1 MVYLL
6 ENSCIIPNED
16 EEDQAMR
23 MVDLIEKKRDGNEL
37 STKEIEYIITKYTNG
52 EIPDYQIS
60 ALLMAIFYQ
69 DMTDRE
75 ITDLTLAIAHSGDVI
90 DLSPLDGIKV
100 DKHSTGGVGDTT
112 TLILAPLVASV
123 GVTVA
128 KMSGRGLGY
137 TGGTLDK
144 LEAIP
149 GFQIELSDEA
159 FIRIVNESKVAV
171 IGQSGNLAPADKK
184 LYALRD
190 VTATVDSIPL
200 IASSIMSKKI
210 AAGADAIVLD
220 VTTGDGAF
228 MKNIEDA
235 RRLAKTMTSIGK
247 LAHRQTV
254 AVISDMSEPLGEA
267 IGNSL
272 EVVEAIETLNGN
284 GPEDLLEMCY
294 ALGSQMVVLANQA
307 ATIEEARS
315 LLQEALESGKAL
327 DKFKEMIRNQGGDDS
342 IVDQPERLLTAKYVV
357 ELPAKASG
365 IVSKLV
371 ANELGIAAMMLGAG
385 RKTKEDDIDH
395 AVGLKLNK
403 KIGDPVKEGESLLT
417 IYSNTK
423 EISSVQELLYQNI
436 QISDSAEKPTL
447 IHDIIIE

>member
-1 MVYLL
+1 
-6 ENSCIIPNED
+6 
-16 EEDQAMR
+16 MR

-37 STKEIEYIITKYTNG
+37 SKE
-52 EIPDYQIS
+52 
-60 ALLMAIFYQ
+60 
-69 DMTDRE
+69 DMTNEE
-75 ITDLTLAIAHSGDVI
+75 ITNLTLAIANSGDVI
-90 DLSPLDGIKV
+90 DLSSLEGIKV

-159 FIRIVNESKVAV
+159 FVRIVNESKVAV

-190 VTATVDSIPL
+190 VTATVDSLPL

-247 LAHRQTV
+247 LANRETV

-272 EVVEAIETLNGN
+272 EVVEAIETLQGN
-284 GPEDLLEMCY
+284 GPEDLVEMCY
-294 ALGSQMVVLANQA
+294 ALGSQMVVLAGKA
-307 ATIEEARS
+307 KTIDEART

-327 DKFKEMIRNQGGDDS
+327 AKFKEMIQNQGGDPT
-342 IVDQPERLLTAKYVV
+342 IVEQPERILTARYTM
-357 ELPAKASG
+357 ELPAKQSG
-365 IVSKLV
+365 VVSKIV

-395 AVGLKLNK
+395 AVGLKLHK
-403 KIGDPVKEGESLLT
+403 KIGDTVTKGESLLT
-417 IYSNTK
+417 IYSNDK
-423 EISSVQELLYQNI
+423 EISSVIELLYKNI
-436 QISDSAEKPTL
+436 EIGESAMKPTL
-447 IHDIIIE
+447 IHDIITE